1 MITFIIITYLFLT
14 IWVFYQLFIYFYWP
28 KVKAWILHQI
38 DILEAE
44 RVHRANQQKNKL
56 KELERS
62 KVVEVEIEEVN
73 EPLEWRYIKY
83 NESKTKGFILDIT
96 NKKPHSIE

>member
-1 MITFIIITYLFLT
+1 MT

-28 KVKAWILHQI
+28 RVKAWIIHQI

-44 RVHRANQQKNKL
+44 RVHKANQQKNKL

-62 KVVEVEIEEVN
+62 KVLEVEIDDLGAVQWSV
-73 EPLEWRYIKY
+73 LY
-83 NESKTKGFILDIT
+83 NENKTKYKVIDIIEDS
-96 NKKPHSIE
+96 NKLRKL

>member
-28 KVKAWILHQI
+28 RVKAWIIHQI
-38 DILEAE
+38 DIIEAE
-44 RVHRANQQKNKL
+44 RVHKANQQNNKL

-62 KVVEVEIEEVN
+62 KVVEVEIEDLGALNWSV
-73 EPLEWRYIKY
+73 LY
-83 NESKTKGFILDIT
+83 NENKTQYKVIDIIEDS
-96 NKKPHSIE
+96 NKLRKL

>member
-1 MITFIIITYLFLT
+1 MT

-28 KVKAWILHQI
+28 RVKAWIIHQI

-44 RVHRANQQKNKL
+44 SIHRANQQKNKL

-62 KVVEVEIEEVN
+62 KVLEVEIEDLGAVQ
-73 EPLEWRYIKY
+73 WSVFY
-83 NESKTKGFILDIT
+83 NENKTKYKVIDIIEDS
-96 NKKPHSIE
+96 NKLRKL